1 MKKPYCLKCEKRV
14 EYVIKEEMISSTI
27 KGKAIEF
34 KSKSAY
40 CKECG
45 EYVFVEEIEDNN
57 IVLARNIF
65 SKEEK

>member
-1 MKKPYCLKCEKRV
+1 MKKPFCLKCEKRV
-14 EYVIKEEMISSTI
+14 EYVIKEEMIPTTF

-57 IVLARNIF
+57 TLRAREYGKLNG
-65 SKEEK
+65 